1 MLSAA
6 KNPVDAGA
14 SRDRLGSFAALR
26 TTIGETANAVLRR
39 LSRAAVAVLNGLIWI
54 YQHTVSPA
62 LAVAAPTCGCRFAPT
77 CSHYAQDA
85 LREHG
90 VFLGLALTARRLAKC
105 GPWHPGGL
113 DPVPP
118 SASLRRTG
126 PRGKFACTKVISSAA
141 SEQSPFAYR

>member
-1 MLSAA
+1 MPEPRAFRPLKRLAA
-6 KNPVDAGA
+6 C
-14 SRDRLGSFAALR
+14 
-26 TTIGETANAVLRR
+26 
-39 LSRAAVAVLNGLIWI
+39 AVALLRGLIWV
-54 YQHTVSPA
+54 YQRTLSPA

-90 VFLGLALTARRLAKC
+90 LLRGLALAARRLAKC

-118 SASLRRTG
+118 RKFSCTSVNTATRAERSPLPVPCTPSSSL
-126 PRGKFACTKVISSAA
+126 S
-141 SEQSPFAYR
+141 